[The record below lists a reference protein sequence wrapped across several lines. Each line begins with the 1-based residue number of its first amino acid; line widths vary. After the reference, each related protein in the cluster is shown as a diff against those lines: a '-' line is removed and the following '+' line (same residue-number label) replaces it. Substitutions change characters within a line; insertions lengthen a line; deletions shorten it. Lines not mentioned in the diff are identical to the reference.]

1 MQKELT
7 IELSDE
13 TYVGLM
19 KLVGKRDA
27 SRFVEAVLRPYVLLA
42 EKKQRFKIHS
52 PRLADPSQIDH
63 FKVEIVNE

>member
-7 IELSDE
+7 INLSDE
-13 TYVGLM
+13 TYQGLM
-19 KLVGKRDA
+19 KLVGNQDA
-27 SRFVEAVLRPYVLLA
+27 SRFVEAILRPYVLLA
-42 EKKQRFKIHS
+42 DKKKAFKINS